1 MGEGLSL
8 SGAAVRSVPQTV
20 VEQYA
25 SGLNVYKLLVE
36 LAQVGG
42 AVGGLC

>member
-25 SGLNVYKLLVE
+25 SGLSVYKLLEE
-36 LAQVGG
+36 LALGGG